1 MIKSERS
8 RDRRGRLSYLFV
20 VGTGQAPETLDKYKL
35 STFFFCA
42 WLVPHVSE
50 RIPFAFFNSNST
62 MAKKL
67 QLGYREIEARLITPL
82 FPWQRAGGEAVGY
95 NLLYAF
101 GKSERDIERYQE
113 GKGILKTFD
122 GLLVKGLFCYQ
133 SVNTLGLT
141 DRLEQLKHEPQ
152 VVKAAPKIIAVSD
165 GMALLAYDL
174 RERDTYENKLERL
187 PSDFAFFYP
196 LMDVERVHYVEES
209 PADIKAAEKLAKLHD
224 ELRSYNEFRSDDDLH
239 DLNIFISRLLFCF
252 FAEDTGIFEDNLFT
266 SSIQRFTKED
276 GSDLS
281 QYLDE
286 TFNVMDLSFRRNDVP
301 SIVKQ
306 FPYVNG
312 GLFSKHIQIPK
323 MGQKA
328 RKIIIECGE
337 LDWKDINP
345 DIFGSMI
352 QAVVN
357 PEERAN
363 QGMHYTSVPNIM
375 KVINPLFLDE
385 LRGEYNKLNELY
397 EQRKQMLQV
406 GGLSQ
411 NQFFDDLKGVAKKG
425 NALLKRMSQMKFFDP
440 ACGSGN
446 FLIITYKCLRFL
458 EMDILRLL
466 QKCTPQ
472 GELLLVDNS
481 VIQLNQ
487 FYGIELLD
495 FPHEVAMLSLWLAE
509 HQMNT
514 KLNAEF
520 GINERALPLK
530 NITQI
535 VCGNACRMDWSTVCP
550 HTPEE
555 EVFIF
560 GNPPYLGSSKLEDDQ
575 KQDRTIAIGKY
586 PNYKKID
593 YIGIW
598 FIKGAIYIKGTT
610 AKCAFVS
617 TNSICQGEMVEPLW
631 TPIIAL
637 NIIIDYAYTSFRWN
651 NNAKHNA
658 AVTCVIIGLA
668 NPCKKDKLLFIGEK
682 KKEVNNITPYLTEG
696 ESLIVSKH
704 LSPISNFPEIIRG
717 CMPYDGGNLLLDS
730 REKDTLL
737 SDYPQ
742 ASQYIK
748 KIYSAAD
755 YINGVTRY
763 CLWVSDSQK
772 AIAETILP
780 IRERFRKTAEMRE
793 NSPDE
798 GARKLALKPYQFR
811 EFNACDE
818 ATLIIPSTSSA
829 NRQYIPMGYGDN
841 DTIVTNAMYM
851 VYNAP
856 TALFGII
863 SSSMNMAWMKTIGG
877 KLKTDY
883 RYTNLCYNS
892 FPFPKI
898 SSEKKSS
905 IEAAAE
911 DVLITRE
918 YYPDKTLAELY
929 DPDKM
934 PQDLREAHARLDDIV
949 ESCYPGYPFAS
960 DEARLECL
968 FKLYEKM
975 SKKE

>member
-1 MIKSERS
+1 
-8 RDRRGRLSYLFV
+8 
-20 VGTGQAPETLDKYKL
+20 
-35 STFFFCA
+35 
-42 WLVPHVSE
+42 
-50 RIPFAFFNSNST
+50 

-67 QLGYREIEARLITPL
+67 QLGYREIEQRLADSFASGVNPN
-82 FPWQRAGGEAVGY
+82 EVGY
-95 NLLYAF
+95 KLLYSF
-101 GKSERDIERYQE
+101 GKSERDIERYKE
-113 GKGILKTFD
+113 GKGVLKTFD
-122 GLLVKGLFCYQ
+122 GLLIKGLFCYQ
-133 SVNTLGLT
+133 PVSMFGLT
-141 DRLEQLKHEPQ
+141 SQLEQLKSNDQ
-152 VVKAAPKIIAVSD
+152 IIKAAPKIVAVSD
-165 GMALLAYDL
+165 GKSILAYDL
-174 RERDTYENKLERL
+174 REKDTYENQLERL

-224 ELRSYNEFRSDDDLH
+224 ELRSYNEFRSNDDLH

-266 SSIQRFTKED
+266 SSIQRYTKED
-276 GSDLS
+276 GSDLTD
-281 QYLDE
+281 YLAH
-286 TFNVMDLSFRRNDVP
+286 TFNIMDVSLRSSETLS
-301 SIVKQ
+301 IIKQ

-312 GLFSKHIQIPK
+312 GLFSKRIQIPK
-323 MGQKA
+323 MGAKA
-328 RKIIIECGE
+328 RRIIIECGE
-337 LDWKDINP
+337 LNWKDINP

-385 LRGEYNKLNELY
+385 LRGEYNKLNEFY
-397 EQRKQMLQV
+397 EQKLQMKNIGALSTKQFYDELKPVIRKC
-406 GGLSQ
+406 
-411 NQFFDDLKGVAKKG
+411 D
-425 NALLKRMSQMKFFDP
+425 ALLKRMSKMKFFDP

-446 FLIITYKCLRFL
+446 FLIIIYKCLRFL
-458 EMDILRLL
+458 EMDILALQ

-472 GELLLVDNS
+472 GEILFVDNS
-481 VIQLNQ
+481 VISLSQ

-514 KLNAEF
+514 KLNENF
-520 GINERALPLK
+520 GVNTKALPLK

-535 VCGNACRMDWSTVCP
+535 VCGNACRLDWNTVCP

-560 GNPPYLGSSKLEDDQ
+560 GNPPYLGSSKLEEEQ
-575 KQDRTIAIGKY
+575 KEDRTIAIGEY

-598 FIKGAIYIKGTT
+598 FIKGAKYIKGTI

-631 TPIIAL
+631 SPIIGMD
-637 NIIIDYAYTSFRWN
+637 IVIDYAYTSFRWN

-668 NPCKKDKLLFIGEK
+668 NQSKKERLLFTGEK
-682 KKEVNNITPYLTEG
+682 KREVRNITPYITEG
-696 ESLIVSKH
+696 NNIIVSKH
-704 LSPISNFPEIIRG
+704 LNPISDFPGIMMG
-717 CMPYDGGNLLLDS
+717 CKPVDGGNLIMDNLQKDDLLG
-730 REKDTLL
+730 K
-737 SDYPQ
+737 YPN
-742 ASQYIK
+742 ASKWIK
-748 KIYSAAD
+748 KLFSSAD
-755 YINGVTRY
+755 YIKGYIRF
-763 CLWVSDSQK
+763 CLWIPDEERKEAEENPIIKERMDRTAKMRLSSD
-772 AIAETILP
+772 
-780 IRERFRKTAEMRE
+780 
-793 NSPDE
+793 DE
-798 GARKLALKPYQFR
+798 GANKLALKPHQFR

-818 ATLIIPSTSSA
+818 NTLIIPSTSSA
-829 NRQYIPMGYGDN
+829 NRLYIPMGYGDS
-841 DTIVTNAMYM
+841 DTVVNNAMYM
-851 VYNAP
+851 VCNSP
-856 TALFGII
+856 IWIFGII
-863 SSSMNMAWMKTIGG
+863 TSLMNMVWMRTIGG

-898 SSEKKSS
+898 SAEKKTE
-905 IEAAAE
+905 IEEAAE
-911 DVLITRE
+911 NVLITRE
-918 YYPDKTLAELY
+918 YYPEKTLAELY

-934 PQDLREAHARLDDIV
+934 PQDLREAHAKLDDIV

-975 SKKE
+975 TAK